1 VTPFVA
7 SQDLVLRM
15 FSNLNKVHIFSA
27 KNHFHL
33 LIVWSK
39 NDVRKDPKSCCSKT
53 WINYFSCIEIT
64 WMILKC
70 KNIKLQRIYNSAV
83 SENCCHAGFL
93 QFHWAVDTWSCVG
106 ILRAL
111 VDLNFE
117 PSGFLLMLL
126 HFNSASLV
134 VLLALINFSDSCF
147 KSSWK
152 KTRFQLWK
160 IEECFIG
167 LLWSHDPSHEFNR

>member
-1 VTPFVA
+1 MGLSLWNVLVCYFLLFLGCYYNLAKCRIFVTPFVA

-33 LIVWSK
+33 LLVWTK
-39 NDVRKDPKSCCSKT
+39 NDVIKDPKSCCSKT
-53 WINYFSCIEIT
+53 WINCFSCIEIT

-126 HFNSASLV
+126 HFNSAV
-134 VLLALINFSDSCF
+134 SCR
-147 KSSWK
+147 SSCTHQFLWFL
-152 KTRFQLWK
+152 FQ
-160 IEECFIG
+160 I
-167 LLWSHDPSHEFNR
+167 